1 MRAVCKNYRRDD
13 LFSMNLLKI
22 NFYEAFRSLWSSK
35 QRSLLAL
42 IGIVIGI
49 GSVIAMVSIGTI
61 VQQESIRQFKDMGVD
76 VITIRKGFSEGG
88 SQAQFNVDTLMKLPS
103 EKKHILEVAPY
114 VISGTEYYRG
124 RSKTN
129 MEQMGVTASFF
140 SINKL
145 NIREGRILSE
155 LDQNRYCCVIGSE
168 LADFLKQN
176 GMSQIL
182 GGQIMSNDRAFTIMG
197 VLNQSAEGGL
207 RPYGINR
214 GMLVPLSTAMRS
226 FQNADIN
233 TIMARA
239 ESNIPIGQI
248 KTDIQDYFQ
257 KKARGTQV
265 EITSAEELIERMK
278 KQMQM
283 FSLLL
288 GAIGSIALIV
298 GGIGVM
304 NVMLISVTE
313 RRSEIGLRRALGAQQ
328 GDIQSQFLI
337 ESVILCLLGGIIG
350 IVLGIGISFLFAYI
364 SKWQFVMSYSSI
376 VLGFGVS
383 TLVGVFCGFY
393 PARTA
398 ARLDPIKA
406 LRS

>member
-1 MRAVCKNYRRDD
+1 
-13 LFSMNLLKI
+13 MNLLRI
-22 NFYEAFRSLWSSK
+22 NFNEALRSLWGAR

-76 VITIRKGFSEGG
+76 IVAIRKSFSAGMN
-88 SQAQFNVDTLMKLPS
+88 ATFNQDVAMKLPD
-103 EKKHILEVAPY
+103 EKSHILEVAPY
-114 VISGTEYYRG
+114 INSGSEFYRG
-124 RSKTN
+124 RAKIN
-129 MEQMGVTASFF
+129 IEQMGVTASFF
-140 SINKL
+140 SLNKL
-145 NIREGRILSE
+145 NVAEGRVLSD
-155 LDQNRYCCVIGSE
+155 LDQSRYCCVIGRE
-168 LADFLKQN
+168 LADFLKQS
-176 GMSQIL
+176 GVSPLI
-182 GGQIMSNDRAFTIMG
+182 GSRITATDRAYTIIG
-197 VLNQSAEGGL
+197 ILAPSADGGL
-207 RPYGINR
+207 KPYGMNR
-214 GMLVPLSTAMRS
+214 AMLVPLSTAVRS
-226 FQNADIN
+226 FQNPDIN
-233 TIMARA
+233 TILARVAPNVTVA
-239 ESNIPIGQI
+239 EL
-248 KTDIQDYFQ
+248 KAEIQDYFQ
-257 KKARGTQV
+257 KKARGTMV
-265 EITSAEELIERMK
+265 DITSAEELIERMK

-313 RRSEIGLRRALGAQQ
+313 RKSEIGLRRALGAQR

-337 ESVILCLLGGIIG
+337 ESVILCLVGGVIG
-350 IVLGIGISFLFAYI
+350 IVLGTGIAFLFAYL

-376 VLGFGVS
+376 ILGFGVS
-383 TLVGVFCGFY
+383 TLVGIFCGFY

>member
-1 MRAVCKNYRRDD
+1 
-13 LFSMNLLKI
+13 MNLLQI
-22 NFYEAFRSLWSSK
+22 NFQEAFRSLWSSR

-61 VQQESIRQFKDMGVD
+61 VQQESIRQFKDMGID
-76 VITIRKGFSEGG
+76 IITIRKSFSEG
-88 SQAQFNVDTLMKLPS
+88 AQSEFKVDILMKLPQ
-103 EKKHILEVAPY
+103 EKRHILEVAPY
-114 VISGTEYYRG
+114 VVSGTEIYSG
-124 RSKTN
+124 REKFS

-140 SINKL
+140 SLNKL
-145 NIREGRILSE
+145 QIREGRLLSE
-155 LDQNRYCCVIGSE
+155 LDQNRYCCVIGAE
-168 LADFLKQN
+168 LADFLRKT
-176 GMSQIL
+176 GKSQLI
-182 GGQIMSNDRAFTIMG
+182 GDQIMANDRAYTIMG
-197 VLNQSAEGGL
+197 VLAQSAEGGL

-214 GMLVPLSTAMRS
+214 GLLVPLSTAVRS

-233 TIMARA
+233 TVMARVDA
-239 ESNIPIGQI
+239 SVPTAQI

-257 KKARGTQV
+257 KKSRGTQV

-328 GDIQSQFLI
+328 SDIQSQFLI
-337 ESVILCLLGGIIG
+337 ESVILCIVGGLIG
-350 IVLGIGISFLFAYI
+350 IVLGIGIAFLFAYI
-364 SKWQFVMSYSSI
+364 SKWQFVMSYSSVI
-376 VLGFGVS
+376 LGFGVS

>member
-1 MRAVCKNYRRDD
+1 
-13 LFSMNLLKI
+13 MNLLQI
-22 NFYEAFRSLWSSK
+22 NFLEAFRSLWSSR

-49 GSVIAMVSIGTI
+49 GSVIAMVSIGAI
-61 VQQESIRQFKDMGVD
+61 VQQESLRQFRDMGID
-76 VITIRKGFSEGG
+76 IITIRKSFGEGRQSEFK
-88 SQAQFNVDTLMKLPS
+88 ADVLLKLPA
-103 EKKHILEVAPY
+103 EKPRILDVAPF
-114 VISGTEYYRG
+114 VVSGTEFYRG
-124 RSKTN
+124 REKFA

-140 SINKL
+140 SLNKL
-145 NIREGRILSE
+145 QIREGRLITD
-155 LDQNRYCCVIGSE
+155 LDQNRYCCVIGAE
-168 LADFLKQN
+168 LADFLRKT
-176 GMSQIL
+176 GMSQRLL
-182 GGQIMSNDRAFTIMG
+182 GDRIMANDRAYTILG
-197 VLNQSAEGGL
+197 VLGPSTEGGL

-214 GMLVPLSTAMRS
+214 GLLVPLSTAMRS

-233 TIMARA
+233 TVMARV
-239 ESNIPIGQI
+239 NTTVPIEKI
-248 KTDIQDYFQ
+248 KADIGDFFQ

-337 ESVILCLLGGIIG
+337 ESIILCLVGGLIG
-350 IVLGIGISFLFAYI
+350 IVLGTGIAFLFSYL
-364 SKWQFVMSYSSI
+364 SKWQFVMSYSSV

-383 TLVGVFCGFY
+383 TLVGVFCGLY

-398 ARLDPIKA
+398 AKLDPIKA

>member
-1 MRAVCKNYRRDD
+1 
-13 LFSMNLLKI
+13 MNLLRI
-22 NFYEAFRSLWSSK
+22 NFNEAFRSLWGAR

-76 VITIRKGFSEGG
+76 IIAIRKNFSAGMKSEFSE
-88 SQAQFNVDTLMKLPS
+88 DIIMKLPAL
-103 EKKHILEVAPY
+103 KNNILEVAPY
-114 VISGTEYYRG
+114 ANSGTEFYRG
-124 RSKTN
+124 RAKMV

-140 SINKL
+140 SLNKL
-145 NIREGRILSE
+145 AASEGRLLSD
-155 LDQNRYCCVIGSE
+155 LDQNRYCCVVGTE
-168 LADFLKQN
+168 LAAFLRNN
-176 GMSQIL
+176 GTPQLL
-182 GGQIMSNDRAFTIMG
+182 GSRITAGDRAYTIVG
-197 VLNQSAEGGL
+197 VLAESAEGGL

-214 GMLVPLSTAMRS
+214 GMLVPLSTALRS
-226 FQNADIN
+226 FSNASIN
-233 TIMARA
+233 TIMARVA
-239 ESNIPIGQI
+239 ASVPIERI
-248 KTDIQDYFQ
+248 RADVQDYFQ
-257 KKARGTQV
+257 KKARGTPV
-265 EITSAEELIERMK
+265 DITSAEELIERMK

-313 RRSEIGLRRALGAQQ
+313 RKSEIGLRRALGAQRS
-328 GDIQSQFLI
+328 DIQSQFLI
-337 ESVILCLLGGIIG
+337 ESVILCLVGGIIG
-350 IVLGIGISFLFAYI
+350 IVVGIGISFLFAYL
-364 SKWQFVMSYSSI
+364 SSWQFVMSYSSVI
-376 VLGFGVS
+376 LGFGVS

>member
-1 MRAVCKNYRRDD
+1 
-13 LFSMNLLKI
+13 MNLLKI
-22 NFYEAFRSLWSSK
+22 NFHEAFRSLWSSK

-61 VQQESIRQFKDMGVD
+61 VQHESIRQFKDMGTDIMTV
-76 VITIRKGFSEGG
+76 RKSFGEGA
-88 SQAQFNVDTLMKLPS
+88 QAEFNVDLIMKLP
-103 EKKHILEVAPY
+103 EDKRRILEVAPY
-114 VISGTEYYRG
+114 LTSGTEYLRG
-124 RSKTN
+124 RAKIS

-140 SINKL
+140 SLNKL
-145 NIREGRILSE
+145 GIRQGRLLSE
-155 LDQNRYCCVIGSE
+155 LDNNRYYCVVGAE
-168 LADFLKQN
+168 LAEFLRQA
-176 GMSQIL
+176 GTSRLL
-182 GGQIMSNDRAFTIMG
+182 GSRIVSNDRAYTIVG
-197 VLNQSAEGGL
+197 VLHPLTEGGL

-214 GMLVPLSTAMRS
+214 AMLVPLSTAIRS

-233 TIMARA
+233 TVMVKVDTSAPA
-239 ESNIPIGQI
+239 VQV
-248 KTDIQDYFQ
+248 KTDIQDFFQ
-257 KKARGTQV
+257 KKSKGMQV

-328 GDIQSQFLI
+328 GDIQSQFII
-337 ESVILCLLGGIIG
+337 ESVILCLVGGLIG
-350 IVLGIGISFLFAYI
+350 IVLGIVIAYLFAYF
-364 SKWQFVMSYSSI
+364 SKWQFVMSYFSVI
-376 VLGFGVS
+376 LGFCVS

>member
-1 MRAVCKNYRRDD
+1 
-13 LFSMNLLKI
+13 
-22 NFYEAFRSLWSSK
+22 
-35 QRSLLAL
+35 
-42 IGIVIGI
+42 
-49 GSVIAMVSIGTI
+49 
-61 VQQESIRQFKDMGVD
+61 
-76 VITIRKGFSEGG
+76 
-88 SQAQFNVDTLMKLPS
+88 MKLPQ
-103 EKKHILEVAPY
+103 EKRHILEVAPY
-114 VISGTEYYRG
+114 VVSGTEIYRG
-124 RSKTN
+124 REKFS

-140 SINKL
+140 SLNKL
-145 NIREGRILSE
+145 QIREGRLLSE
-155 LDQNRYCCVIGSE
+155 LDQNRYCCVIGVE
-168 LADFLKQN
+168 LADFLRKT
-176 GMSQIL
+176 GKSQLI
-182 GGQIMSNDRAFTIMG
+182 GDQIMANDRAFTIMG
-197 VLNQSAEGGL
+197 VLAQSAEGGL

-214 GMLVPLSTAMRS
+214 GLLVPLSTAVRS

-233 TIMARA
+233 TVMARVDA
-239 ESNIPIGQI
+239 SVPTAQI

-257 KKARGTQV
+257 KKSRGTQV

-328 GDIQSQFLI
+328 SDIQSQFLI
-337 ESVILCLLGGIIG
+337 ESVILCIVGGLIG
-350 IVLGIGISFLFAYI
+350 IVLGIGIAFLFAYI
-364 SKWQFVMSYSSI
+364 SKWQFVMSYSSVI
-376 VLGFGVS
+376 LGFGVS

>member
-1 MRAVCKNYRRDD
+1 
-13 LFSMNLLKI
+13 MNLLKI

-76 VITIRKGFSEGG
+76 IVTIRKSFSEGG
-88 SQAQFNVDTLMKLPS
+88 AQAQFNVDTLMKLPS

-124 RSKTN
+124 RAKTN
-129 MEQMGVTASFF
+129 IEQMGVTASFF

-182 GGQIMSNDRAFTIMG
+182 GGQIMSNDRAYTIMG

-233 TIMARA
+233 TVMARA

-313 RRSEIGLRRALGAQQ
+313 RRGEISLRRALGAQQ

-337 ESVILCLLGGIIG
+337 ESVILCLVGGIIG

-376 VLGFGVS
+376 ILGFGVS

>member
-1 MRAVCKNYRRDD
+1 
-13 LFSMNLLKI
+13 MNLLKI
-22 NFYEAFRSLWSSK
+22 NFYEAFRSLWGAR
-35 QRSLLAL
+35 QRSILAL

-76 VITIRKGFSEGG
+76 VISIRKSYSEGA
-88 SQAQFNVDTLMKLPS
+88 SSEFNVTILMNLPA
-103 EKKHILEVAPY
+103 EKRTVLEVAPY
-114 VISGTEYYRG
+114 ILRGTEFSRG
-124 RSKTN
+124 RSKIN
-129 MEQMGVTASFF
+129 MEQMGVTSAFF

-145 NIREGRILSE
+145 KIREGRLISE
-155 LDQNRYCCVIGSE
+155 LDQNRYCCVIGKE
-168 LADFLKQN
+168 LADFL
-176 GMSQIL
+176 SQSGLSPIL
-182 GGQIMSNDRAFTIMG
+182 GNQIMSDDRAYKIVGILDT
-197 VLNQSAEGGL
+197 SAEGGL

-214 GMLVPLSTAMRS
+214 GMLVHLSTALRS

-233 TIMARA
+233 TLMAKVDA
-239 ESNIPIGQI
+239 NTPVEQI
-248 KTDIQDYFQ
+248 KNDITDYFQ
-257 KKARGTQV
+257 KKGRGTQV
-265 EITSAEELIERMK
+265 EITSAEELIKRMK

-304 NVMLISVTE
+304 NVMLISVSE
-313 RRSEIGLRRALGAQQ
+313 RKSEIGLRRALGAQQ

-337 ESVILCLLGGIIG
+337 ESVLLCLVGGIIG
-350 IVLGIGISFLFAYI
+350 IVLGITIAYLFAHI
-364 SKWQFVMSYSSI
+364 SKWEFLMSYSSI
-376 VLGFGVS
+376 ILGFGVS

-393 PARTA
+393 PARMA

>member
-1 MRAVCKNYRRDD
+1 
-13 LFSMNLLKI
+13 MNLLKI
-22 NFYEAFRSLWSSK
+22 NFYEAFRSLWGAR

-76 VITIRKGFSEGG
+76 IIAIRKGFSEGKR
-88 SQAQFNVDTLMKLPS
+88 SEFRADIIMKLPQ
-103 EKKHILEVAPY
+103 EKPDIAEVAPY
-114 VISGTEYYRG
+114 LNSGMEFSRG
-124 RSKTN
+124 RAKIS

-140 SINKL
+140 SLNKL
-145 NIREGRILSE
+145 QISGGRLLTD
-155 LDQNRYCCVIGSE
+155 LDQNRYHCVIGSE
-168 LADFLKQN
+168 LAAFLKQN
-176 GMSQIL
+176 GTANHL
-182 GGQIMSNDRAFTIMG
+182 GSRIIANDRAYTIVG
-197 VLNQSAEGGL
+197 ILAPAAEGGL
-207 RPYGINR
+207 RPYGVNR
-214 GMLVPLSTAMRS
+214 GMLVHLSTAMRS
-226 FQNADIN
+226 FPNADIN
-233 TIMARA
+233 TVMARVA
-239 ESNIPIGQI
+239 PNIPVAGL
-248 KTDIQDYFQ
+248 KAEIQDYFQ
-257 KKARGTQV
+257 KKARGTIV

-278 KQMQM
+278 NQMQM

-313 RRSEIGLRRALGAQQ
+313 RKGEIGLRRALGAQQ

-337 ESVILCLLGGIIG
+337 ESVILCLVGGLIG
-350 IVLGIGISFLFAYI
+350 IVLGTGVAFLFSYI
-364 SKWQFVMSYSSI
+364 SKWQFVMSYSSVI
-376 VLGFGVS
+376 VGFGVS